1 MGEEVWRLPEKAH
14 RVLQAAAVE
23 AYGRPGVYV
32 VREQVMQRA
41 NITDLAEFLAMAE
54 YLYRR
59 GWIADADA
67 DYGIFAL
74 TLEGID
80 EALD

>member
-1 MGEEVWRLPEKAH
+1 MGEEVWGLPEKAH
-14 RVLQAAAVE
+14 RILQAAAVE

-41 NITDLAEFLAMAE
+41 NITDLAEFLAIAE
-54 YLYRR
+54 YLHRR
-59 GWIADADA
+59 GWIAEADA

-80 EALD
+80 EAID